1 MENLRVGL
9 PIFLIIPIIFQGII
23 SVLKPLDREMREEYI
38 LYVTAT
44 DNIDANPNQQRS
56 ERTGAIFVKVTDVN
70 DNHPII
76 TNIGTTP
83 KSVVENSQNNTIVDT
98 ILANDADIGANAE
111 VEFSLVSGD
120 TNASDSWFYITTQYN
135 SDIKNNEGVIR
146 TRQSLLGHVGMYYVT
161 VKVQDKGTPTRLSSN
176 MTLLI
181 EIIESNENLNQPQ
194 FVVPKGPTATLQIKE
209 VICLNVVLKFLL
221 QLSMKFLYT
230 A

>member
-1 MENLRVGL
+1 
-9 PIFLIIPIIFQGII
+9 
-23 SVLKPLDREMREEYI
+23 MREEYI

-111 VEFSLVSGD
+111 VEFSLVSVD

-146 TRQSLLGHVGMYYVT
+146 NKQSLLGHVGMYYVT

-176 MTLLI
+176 MTFLI

-209 VICLNVVLKFLL
+209 VICLNGVLKF
-221 QLSMKFLYT
+221 F
-230 A
+230 